1 MLRIFHIFD
10 VLAEPDKKDKEY
22 KDVTPPTGKNKFEAK
37 LTSDM
42 SSSSVWSIA
51 VRMRVANVW
60 GSWGCISPQCAQWPL
75 RRVSSRVR
83 DRPLFA

>member
-42 SSSSVWSIA
+42 SSSCVVHCSEDES
-51 VRMRVANVW
+51 
-60 GSWGCISPQCAQWPL
+60 SQCL
-75 RRVSSRVR
+75 G
-83 DRPLFA
+83 